1 MGSCV
6 EGGNSPGASDGLGVG
21 EEDSVTVG
29 DRALVGVNNFITPV
43 VGDRVTGASPCTLNR
58 ARGTTI
64 NVLIS
69 ITTRATNSSGESIRL
84 EPLLCCLGLCCF

>member
-6 EGGNSPGASDGLGVG
+6 EGGNSPGARDGLGVG
-21 EEDSVTVG
+21 EECSMAVG

-43 VGDRVTGASPCTLNR
+43 VGDIVTGALPCTLNR
-58 ARGTTI
+58 AIGSTI
-64 NVLIS
+64 SVI
-69 ITTRATNSSGESIRL
+69 TRATNITGESIRL